1 MVAGE
6 SKVLQAKEQP
16 TLVATVLILS
26 NSQLMHV
33 VTASC
38 TRDAWLMLE
47 KVY

>member
-16 TLVATVLILS
+16 TTVLILS